1 MISNFL
7 EKPTPNLL
15 ERAFSG
21 CKELRCK
28 KGEFL
33 FHQGDSVDY
42 VDLLVS
48 GKLQIFKVDGNQNEI
63 TLTFF
68 VPIQIVA
75 EWAVLHG
82 NDYPASGRFSEDSV
96 VRRMPVKEVKDKLKN
111 SIEWNQILIHSL
123 TNKIETL
130 NLAINRGLTM
140 DSLQRVAHFLFYSN
154 PEFLTLKQT
163 QISSLLYLRPE
174 TFSRILKQ
182 LKVLGCIEIQKGNIV
197 ILDRKIL
204 LNLISENH

>member
-1 MISNFL
+1 MISNSL
-7 EKPTPNLL
+7 EKPTPDLL
-15 ERAFSG
+15 KKAFSE
-21 CKELRCK
+21 CKELRFS

-33 FHQGDSVDY
+33 FHQGDSVGY
-42 VDLLVS
+42 IDLLVS
-48 GKLQIFKVDGNQNEI
+48 GKLQIFKVDGNQNEV

-68 VPIQIVA
+68 VPVQIVA
-75 EWAVLHG
+75 EWAVLQG
-82 NDYPASGRFSEDSV
+82 NDYPASGRFSEDSI
-96 VRRMPVKEVKDKLKN
+96 VRRMSVTEVKDKLKN

-154 PEFLTLKQT
+154 PEFLSLKQT

-174 TFSRILKQ
+174 TFSRMLKQ
-182 LKVLGCIEIQKGNIV
+182 LKDLGCIEIQKGSIV
-197 ILDRKIL
+197 ILDRKL
-204 LNLISENH
+204 LLHLISENH